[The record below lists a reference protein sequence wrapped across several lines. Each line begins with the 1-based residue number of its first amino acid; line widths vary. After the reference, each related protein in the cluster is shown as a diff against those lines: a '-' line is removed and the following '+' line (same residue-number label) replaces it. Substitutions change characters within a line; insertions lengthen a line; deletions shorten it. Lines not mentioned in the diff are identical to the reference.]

1 MGERVVQV
9 AAESTGR
16 SLEIQDEGARQA
28 QRIIESTEAQYR
40 RVMANVVPHITQQPV
55 NKQRAALQG
64 LGLSSQA
71 LFGGIS
77 VGAAES
83 YLAMSNFG
91 LNVANATTAT
101 FGVLRGGI
109 QEGFF
114 NFLTGNFDNVG
125 ASFKN
130 LGLRIVN
137 VWSAV
142 TSKANMVYKETLSTC
157 REFLRPSND
166 PLELVMDRS
175 LICSVH

>member
-91 LNVANATTAT
+91 LTSRTRRR
-101 FGVLRGGI
+101 LRS
-109 QEGFF
+109 
-114 NFLTGNFDNVG
+114 VSSG
-125 ASFKN
+125 AASRK
-130 LGLRIVN
+130 G
-137 VWSAV
+137 SS
-142 TSKANMVYKETLSTC
+142 TS
-157 REFLRPSND
+157 
-166 PLELVMDRS
+166 
-175 LICSVH
+175 